1 VSDSKTPT
9 AAVSRIR
16 RRLLLAGA
24 VGVAVAGVL
33 TLLRPTPLLESLE
46 GRAHDLRVRAMV
58 AFEEPHPDLVLV
70 AIDDLSLDIHRET
83 LGRWPWPRDVHGQ
96 VMTYLSV
103 AGARLVIYDV
113 AFFEPDLDDPESDR
127 ELARVLGEVGSVILP
142 FSLLP
147 RDAEAAARLARL
159 LGREESE
166 SLLERHAVSVSSG
179 AGEGRRLPESDF
191 GAALLPIPDFVRGAA
206 ALGVMNL
213 PADPVDGVV
222 RNERPLYSHRDRL
235 YPSLAFAAA
244 RLLEPDR
251 FGGQARL
258 TPRGL
263 ELGDDGGN
271 RVRLDREGRL
281 PIRWRGPFLREGRA
295 TYPVIPIYQI
305 LNSYEQVLRGLDP
318 DVPLES
324 LEGKVVV
331 VGSTAQGLLD
341 LRTTPLS
348 PIDPG
353 MLIHATALD
362 NLLSGDWLRR
372 WGWVANGAFLVAVT
386 LGVAMG
392 TGVVGSGSAMVG
404 VFLLLGTLAGTTG
417 LSLFLYHL
425 GYWTDLATPLL
436 GAGLAFAGAMT
447 GNFLLEGRERRR
459 IRETFSRFVAP
470 EQVRI
475 LEADPGALRL
485 GGERVPLTIL
495 FSDIRG
501 FTSLS
506 ERLPAEE
513 VIDVLNDYLDR
524 MAEIVFRHGGT
535 LDKFMGDGLMAFW
548 GAPLPTEDHA
558 PRAVTAALEMLD
570 AVAALN
576 RDLGSGEGGI
586 QLDIGIGINT
596 GEAVVGQI
604 GSLSRKVDYTAVG
617 DPVNLASRLESMNK
631 ELGTRVLVSRATRD
645 AAIHVAE
652 FEAAGELPVKGREAP
667 VQAFQ
672 VVGRLALIAFLALLP
687 VLSGPSEAQAQ
698 DRLRWSDRVYVP
710 GQWHE
715 GTLRLRT
722 ATGLSPDSLA
732 LVALAEGFAAPPRWR
747 IEFQVVEGGTELG
760 EPGVL
765 VGEND
770 RAWVLTVLGSTS
782 LEDHVLGEDE
792 ILRFIVAALLQA
804 LDQGIGDGVTWI
816 AEEENGE
823 VIRALRRQALAR
835 TDFSDDL
842 LSRGRAGR
850 LGRQLL
856 RLSAEE
862 VGDQRDREL
871 VAAAGTRGVRVRT
884 VDGEVE
890 IIPDIDAILRLER
903 RSVNLLELDRFLREG
918 GLGEGEAGP

>member
-1 VSDSKTPT
+1 VSDPQTPS
-9 AAVSRIR
+9 AAASRLR

-24 VGVAVAGVL
+24 VGVGVAVAGLL

-46 GRAHDLRVRAMV
+46 GRAHDLRVRAL
-58 AFEEPHPDLVLV
+58 ASLEEPHPDLILV
-70 AIDDLSLDIHRET
+70 VIDDVSLEIHRES
-83 LGRWPWPRDVHGQ
+83 LGRWPWPRDVHAQ
-96 VMTYLSV
+96 VIEYLV
-103 AGARLVIYDV
+103 AGGARLVLYDV
-113 AFFEPDLDDPESDR
+113 AFFEPDLNDPGSDR
-127 ELARVLGEVGSVILP
+127 VLAEVLAEVGSVILP
-142 FSLLP
+142 FSLLQ
-147 RDAEAAARLARL
+147 RDAAEADRLARA
-159 LGREESE
+159 LGRDDSAA
-166 SLLERHAVSVSSG
+166 LLERNAVPVFD
-179 AGEGRRLPESDF
+179 ETRRGRGVPGPSF
-191 GAALLPIPDFVRGAA
+191 GAALVPIPDFARGAA

-213 PADPVDGVV
+213 PDDPVDGVV
-222 RNERPLYSHRDRL
+222 RRDRPLYSHRDRL

-251 FGGQARL
+251 FGGEGRL

-263 ELGDDGGN
+263 ELGST
-271 RVRLDREGRL
+271 RIRLDRDGRL
-281 PIRWRGPFLREGRA
+281 PLRWRGPFRREGRD
-295 TYPVIPIYQI
+295 TYPVIPVWQI
-305 LNSYEQVLRGLDP
+305 LNSYDRVLRGLP
-318 DVPLES
+318 PEVPLNE
-324 LEGKVVV
+324 LDGKVVV

-341 LRTTPLS
+341 LRTTPFS
-348 PIDPG
+348 HFDPG

-372 WGWVANGAFLVAVT
+372 WGRAADGALLAGAALAVAV
-386 LGVAMG
+386 G
-392 TGVVGSGSAMVG
+392 TGVLGAGSAMLG
-404 VFLLLGTLAGTTG
+404 VVLLLGALAGTTG
-417 LSLFLYHL
+417 LSLLLYHL

-436 GAGLAFAGAMT
+436 GVGFAFAGAMT

-513 VIDVLNDYLDR
+513 VIEVLNEYLDR
-524 MAEIVFRHGGT
+524 MAEIVFRYGGT

-548 GAPLPTEDHA
+548 GAPLPLEDHA
-558 PRAVTAALEMLD
+558 PRAVTAALEMLA
-570 AVAALN
+570 AVEALN
-576 RDLGSGEGGI
+576 RDLGSEEGGI
-586 QLDIGIGINT
+586 RLDIGIGINT

-631 ELGTRVLVSRATRD
+631 ELGTRMLVSQATRD
-645 AAIHVAE
+645 AAAHVAS
-652 FEAAGELPVKGREAP
+652 FQDAGEIRVKGREAT
-667 VQAFQ
+667 VRVFQ
-672 VVGRLALIAFLALLP
+672 VVGRLALIAFLSLLP
-687 VLSGPSEAQAQ
+687 IFSGPSTAQAQ
-698 DRLRWSDRVYVP
+698 DRLRWSDRIYVP
-710 GQWHE
+710 GEWQD
-715 GTLRLRT
+715 GILRLRPAPELNT
-722 ATGLSPDSLA
+722 DSLA

-747 IEFQVVEGGTELG
+747 IEFQVVEGGTELA
-760 EPGVL
+760 EPDVL
-765 VGEND
+765 VGESD
-770 RAWVLTVLGSTS
+770 RAWVITALGSTP
-782 LEDHVLGEDE
+782 LEEHALAEDE
-792 ILRFIVAALLQA
+792 LLRFILATVVER
-804 LDQGIGDGVTWI
+804 LDQGTGEGVAWI
-816 AEEENGE
+816 AEEEDDG

-842 LSRGRAGR
+842 LARGRAGR

-856 RLSAEE
+856 RFSAEE

-890 IIPDIDAILRLER
+890 ITPDIQAILRLER

-918 GLGEGEAGP
+918 GLGEAGAGP